1 MHAMSRARECAAL
14 DDEKNM
20 AVGRPR
26 QSDLDARIKH
36 SAVVILGEQGFAGL
50 SVNRICAHAGIPR
63 PTFYRRW
70 PSAIAALVDAFN
82 DRFDD
87 ALLAE
92 TGDVKADL
100 LDFAVRV
107 RNRYDDPVVS
117 TCLPAIY
124 EAQRI
129 APALIAPIR
138 EAQRMR
144 RKANVATLSQALA
157 AQDFQPVLGP
167 FEILFVLASTI
178 DQGYLAGR
186 PVTDDFLERLVTALL
201 R

>member
-1 MHAMSRARECAAL
+1 M

-26 QSDLDARIKH
+26 QSDLDERIKH

-87 ALLAE
+87 ALLAD
-92 TGDVKADL
+92 TGDAKADM

-124 EAQRI
+124 EAHRI
-129 APALIAPIR
+129 APALITPIR
-138 EAQRMR
+138 DAQRAR
-144 RKANVATLSQALA
+144 RKTNVTVLSRALA
-157 AQDFQPVLGP
+157 AQGFQPMLGP
-167 FEILFVLASTI
+167 FEILFVLTSAI

-186 PVTDDFLERLVTALL
+186 PVADDFLERLVTTLL